1 MTLNKILPRIDA
13 HPEIGLTAVQAK
25 ERLNNGYGNESP
37 ASPEKTLGQIFKDNI
52 FTYFNLVFFVL
63 ALLII
68 FVQSY
73 RNLTFMGVI
82 FSNTAIGII
91 QELRAKRA
99 LSKLRLV
106 SDPHATVIRDGA
118 DVTVPAE
125 QAVLDDIAVFTAG
138 NQIYADAVV
147 LTGECRVNEALVT
160 GEADEIVKAA
170 GSTLLSGSFVV
181 SGECRARLDKVGAD
195 SFVAKL
201 TIEAKKHRKKHYSVM
216 MHALTRLVQ
225 VIGFVIIPFGILL
238 YLQQTRAL
246 GYSVTESVVSTVAA
260 LIGMIPEG
268 LYLLV
273 SVALTVSVLRLAQK
287 KTLVHDMGCI
297 ETLARVDVLCVDK
310 TGTITEPNMT
320 VRRGGTPA
328 RQPV

>member
-1 MTLNKILPRIDA
+1 MPTHTNTNLTLNKILPRIET
-13 HPEIGLTAVQAK
+13 HPDIGLAAREAQ
-25 ERLNNGYGNESP
+25 ERLDNGYGNESP
-37 ASPEKTLGQIFKDNI
+37 ASPEKTVGQIFRDNI

-68 FVQSY
+68 LVQSY

-91 QELRAKRA
+91 QELRAKRT
-99 LSKLRLV
+99 LSKLRLIAE
-106 SDPHATVIRDGA
+106 PHATVIRDGA
-118 DVTVPAE
+118 TITIPAE
-125 QAVLDDIAVFTAG
+125 DAVLDDVAIFSAG

-160 GEADEIVKAA
+160 GEADEIVKTP
-170 GSTLLSGSFVV
+170 GSTLLSGSFIV

-195 SFVAKL
+195 SFVSKL
-201 TIEAKKHRKKHYSVM
+201 TLEAKKHRKKHQSVM

-225 VIGFVIIPFGILL
+225 VIGFVIIPFGIIL
-238 YLQQTRAL
+238 YLQQTMAL

-287 KTLVHDMGCI
+287 KN
-297 ETLARVDVLCVDK
+297 AR
-310 TGTITEPNMT
+310 
-320 VRRGGTPA
+320 A
-328 RQPV
+328 RYGLY